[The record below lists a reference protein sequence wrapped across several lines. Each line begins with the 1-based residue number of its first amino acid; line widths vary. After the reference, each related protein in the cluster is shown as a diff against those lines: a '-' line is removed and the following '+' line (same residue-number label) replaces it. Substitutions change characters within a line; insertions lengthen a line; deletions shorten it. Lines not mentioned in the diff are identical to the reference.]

1 MPVISPHKSKVGGR
15 TSPNWHAVNNRSL
28 LFISCSD
35 SRVMPSLITGSRP
48 GELFELRTAGNI
60 VPPYRPQAECGVAAS
75 IEFAVKALDVPEIVV
90 CGHSHCGAVK
100 GLMHRPSLNT
110 LPLVRQWLTR
120 AGHQPRLTG
129 SGLTESGQS
138 GTGPSGTQPSAS
150 GQTGAGQPAVD
161 EDSVQVTQRHLMT
174 QLQHLRTYP
183 DIAQRLAA
191 GRLRLHG
198 WYYTVETGEVLA
210 GVPDSR
216 EFRPL

>member
-1 MPVISPHKSKVGGR
+1 MQMLID
-15 TSPNWHAVNNRSL
+15 HARNFPTKIAGQRQDFADL
-28 LFISCSD
+28 ARGQQPLALFISCSD

-60 VPPYRPQAECGVAAS
+60 VPRYRSQAECGVAAS
-75 IEFAVKALDVPEIVV
+75 IEFAVKALEVPDIVV

-100 GLMHRPSLNT
+100 GLMHSPSVAA
-110 LPLVRQWLTR
+110 LPLVRSWLTW
-120 AGHQPRLTG
+120 AGHHRRP
-129 SGLTESGQS
+129 
-138 GTGPSGTQPSAS
+138 TGPEQAGS
-150 GQTGAGQPAVD
+150 GQTSAPD
-161 EDSVQVTQRHLMT
+161 EDTVHVTQRHLVT
-174 QLQHLRTYP
+174 QLDHLRTYP

-210 GVPDSR
+210 KAAGSQ